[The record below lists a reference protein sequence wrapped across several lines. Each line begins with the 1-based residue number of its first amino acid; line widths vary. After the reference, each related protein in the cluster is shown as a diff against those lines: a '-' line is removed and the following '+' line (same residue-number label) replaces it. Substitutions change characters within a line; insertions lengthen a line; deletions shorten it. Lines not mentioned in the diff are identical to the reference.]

1 MRALVF
7 HKHRAFF
14 FFSSDMLNPRFLAN
28 DLFYFLQVQKYMN
41 DAVDKAKRANE
52 LQAQIQARLS
62 SLANLPAPMKNLPTL
77 KTGDKPDSAVA
88 GLVS

>member
-1 MRALVF
+1 
-7 HKHRAFF
+7 
-14 FFSSDMLNPRFLAN
+14 
-28 DLFYFLQVQKYMN
+28 MN